1 MAQQRAASTQDASIN
16 SAEDNNS
23 DNSKT
28 GRPRSE
34 KSHNAVMDATRK
46 LLVQTSVQKLSIE
59 AIARKA
65 GVGKTTIYRWWPNKS
80 AVIMDAILSQPTYN
94 NTLATPRNAVEAVT
108 AQLEKLARQLKGKNG
123 RVVSEI
129 LGEAQSDP
137 ESLKYFTEIF
147 LQSRYDKLYSY
158 IEGGKQTKEFSE
170 DINTDI
176 AIDIV
181 MGPIFFR
188 LFSGQDLD
196 DDFIQEMI
204 DLLLKA
210 LKA

>member
-1 MAQQRAASTQDASIN
+1 MAQQAAASTADSKVDTTDTKDT
-16 SAEDNNS
+16 ENN
-23 DNSKT
+23 KT

-34 KSHNAVMDATRK
+34 KSHKAVLDATRK

-59 AIARKA
+59 AIAKKA
-65 GVGKTTIYRWWPNKS
+65 GVGKTTIYRWWPHKS
-80 AVIMDAILSQPTYN
+80 AVVMDAILSQPSYN

-108 AQLEKLARQLKGKNG
+108 VQLEKLARQLKGKNG
-123 RVVSEI
+123 RVVAEI
-129 LGEAQSDP
+129 LGDAQSDP
-137 ESLKYFTEIF
+137 DNMKYFTEIF

-158 IEGGKQTKEFSE
+158 IEGGKKTEEFSH

-188 LFSGQDLD
+188 LVSGQDMD
-196 DDFIQEMI
+196 DDFIYEMTT
-204 DLLLKA
+204 LLLKA